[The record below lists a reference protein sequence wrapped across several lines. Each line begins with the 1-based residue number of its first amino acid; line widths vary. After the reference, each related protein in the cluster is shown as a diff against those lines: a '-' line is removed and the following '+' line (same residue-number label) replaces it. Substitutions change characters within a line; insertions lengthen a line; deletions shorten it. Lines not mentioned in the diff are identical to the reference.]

1 MQQSFRSESDYFRGE
16 ILTNLEKVVDSFR
29 KKKILVLGDVMLD
42 HYICGTANRLSPE
55 APVPIVN
62 VFEEKYV
69 LGGAANV
76 AANIA
81 TLGGKVY
88 LGGII
93 GKDSAGRIFKD
104 IASKMGI
111 DLLLHETKDFPTIV
125 KTRVIANRH
134 QLVRFDS
141 EKKANVCQAKNYLE
155 KLYNVNESV
164 DVVAFSDYNKG
175 FFSSYRPEHFFL
187 GKSTLAD
194 PKPVNIDY
202 FKNVDCI
209 CPNLK
214 EALEIIGEK
223 ENIIFLNQDN
233 KKLESE
239 LFKVSN
245 KISEN
250 YNCDNVVITCGEHGM
265 YAFVYG
271 SKSQGR
277 LISAKAREVYDV
289 SGAGDT
295 ALAVLALSWTAG
307 IDIYDVCRLA
317 NAASGVVVG
326 RLGTAT
332 LTREELKENLRR

>member
-1 MQQSFRSESDYFRGE
+1 MID
-16 ILTNLEKVVDSFR
+16 LEKVVDGFR

-42 HYICGTANRLSPE
+42 HYIYGTASRLSPE

-62 VFEEKYV
+62 ISEEKYV

-81 TLGGKVY
+81 ALGGKVC

-93 GKDSAGRIFKD
+93 GKDGTGKIFKN

-111 DLLLHETKDFPTIV
+111 ELLLHETKNFPTIV
-125 KTRVIANRH
+125 KTRVVANRH

-141 EKKANVCQAKNYLE
+141 EKKADLCQARNYPE
-155 KLYNVNESV
+155 KILDLGKSV
-164 DVVAFSDYNKG
+164 DVVVFSDYDKG
-175 FFSSYRPEHFFL
+175 FFSLYNPWL
-187 GKSTLAD
+187 LIAGKTKPMLAD

-202 FKNVDCI
+202 FKNVDCV

-223 ENIIFLNQDN
+223 KNIDFLKQDN

-239 LFKVSN
+239 LFK
-245 KISEN
+245 ISGEISGDYRCN
-250 YNCDNVVITCGEHGM
+250 NVIITCGEHGM
-265 YAFVYG
+265 YAFKEDNG
-271 SKSQGR
+271 REGR
-277 LISAKAREVYDV
+277 LISARAREVYDV

-295 ALAVLALSWTAG
+295 ALAALALSWTSG
-307 IDIYDVCRLA
+307 IDIYGICELA

-326 RLGTAT
+326 KLGTAT
-332 LTREELKENLRR
+332 LTREELKANLKR